1 MLNGY
6 KTYISVVIG
15 LVLALLFGL
24 GVIDYN
30 TFLMLLTIIG
40 FSSVAALRDA
50 IKNMFTGN

>member
-15 LVLALLFGL
+15 LILALLFGL
-24 GVIDYN
+24 DLIDYN
-30 TFLMLLTIIG
+30 SFIMLLTIIG

-50 IKNMFTGN
+50 LKKIILGN

>member
-24 GVIDYN
+24 GVIDQIVF
-30 TFLMLLTIIG
+30 TMLLTIIG

>member
-15 LVLALLFGL
+15 LVLALLYGL
-24 GVIDYN
+24 GVIDQVVF
-30 TFLMLLTIIG
+30 TMLLTIIG

-50 IKNMFTGN
+50 IKKLFR